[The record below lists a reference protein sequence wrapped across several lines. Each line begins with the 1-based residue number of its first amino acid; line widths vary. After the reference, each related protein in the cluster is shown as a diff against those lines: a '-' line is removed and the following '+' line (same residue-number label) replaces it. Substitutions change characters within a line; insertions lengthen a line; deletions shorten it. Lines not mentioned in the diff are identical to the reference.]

1 MYNWIARHNPNVK
14 TVAQINPNDTS
25 GWDTAEAIREAAKA
39 NGLQVVAEELFERG
53 TKDMYSFLTRILA
66 SKPDLIDVAVSAP
79 GDGATWVLNVGGGG
93 IRKEFL
99 LSLL

>member
-14 TVAQINPNDTS
+14 TIAQINPNDTS

-53 TKDMYSFLTRILA
+53 TKDMYSFLTHILA

-79 GDGATWVLNVGGGG
+79 GDGATWVLNVGGEESA
-93 IRKEFL
+93 KSFY
-99 LSLL
+99 